1 MAAEALVLQVIEEIA
16 QTLNC
21 SQRVVANLMG
31 VTPHTLS
38 NNRDKPL
45 SELTP
50 RTLNRLL
57 PLYRIVVDMLGTHR
71 PEMIYD
77 VLNLHVF
84 ADRKGR
90 KDSVVSALQQEK
102 YESEMLE
109 QIAALALTQYEEK
122 RRAKLIELP
131 DVKSATA

>member
-1 MAAEALVLQVIEEIA
+1 MAKETLAAQVIEEIA

-21 SQRVVANLMG
+21 SQKVVAGLMG
-31 VTPHTLS
+31 LTPHTLS
-38 NNRDKPL
+38 NNRNKPL
-45 SELTP
+45 TELTP

-57 PLYRIVVDMLGTHR
+57 PLYRIVVDILGTHR
-71 PEMIYD
+71 PEMIYEI
-77 VLNLHVF
+77 LNLHIF

-109 QIAALALTQYEEK
+109 QIATLALKQYEEK
-122 RRAKLIELP
+122 RRAKLIDLP

>member
-1 MAAEALVLQVIEEIA
+1 MATEALAVKVIDEVA

-21 SQRVVANLMG
+21 SHRVVANLMG

-38 NNRDKPL
+38 NNRDKKL

-57 PLYRIVVDMLGTHR
+57 ALYRIVVDRLGTHR
-71 PEMIYD
+71 SEMIYE

-84 ADRKGR
+84 EDRKGR
-90 KDSVVSALQQEK
+90 KDSVVSALQQDK
-102 YESEMLE
+102 YEAEMLE
-109 QIAALALTQYEEK
+109 QIAGLALKQYEEK
-122 RRAKLIELP
+122 RRATLIELP
-131 DVKSATA
+131 DVKFATA

>member
-1 MAAEALVLQVIEEIA
+1 MAKETLAAQVIEEIA

-21 SQRVVANLMG
+21 SQKVVANLMG
-31 VTPHTLS
+31 LTPHTLS

-45 SELTP
+45 NELTP

-71 PEMIYD
+71 PEMIYEI
-77 VLNLHVF
+77 LNLHIF

-109 QIAALALTQYEEK
+109 QIAALALKQYEEK
-122 RRAKLIELP
+122 RRTKLIELP

>member
-1 MAAEALVLQVIEEIA
+1 MATEAVAVEVIDEVA

-21 SQRVVANLMG
+21 SHRMVANLMG

-38 NNRDKPL
+38 NNRDKKL

-57 PLYRIVVDMLGTHR
+57 VLYRIVVDMFGTHR
-71 PEMIYD
+71 SEMIYEI
-77 VLNLHVF
+77 LNLHVF
-84 ADRKGR
+84 EDRKGR
-90 KDSVVSALQQEK
+90 KDSVVSALQQDK

-109 QIAALALTQYEEK
+109 QIANLALKQYEEK

-131 DVKSATA
+131 DVKFATA